1 VADLNELCGRVLGE
15 FVLRERLDEGG
26 FGAVYRCD
34 QPLLGRNVVVKVMHQ
49 RRRRHDVALQ
59 RFMREAQLAS
69 RLDHPYAAHVYAFGV
84 EDDGLL
90 WIAMELV
97 QGITLTRWLRERGPL
112 PLDQFVPFFDRVAE
126 VVQAAHERGI
136 VHRDL
141 KPANV
146 MVIESAGQLLP
157 KLLDFGVA
165 KLIDDTTTTP
175 PPTPAEAEEALADI
189 AADAEATTMPL
200 RLAAPDKAGHRPE
213 RLTRADAAIGSPPYM
228 APEQWTDPV
237 SVGRSADLYALGIV
251 AYEALTGRTPFSAK
265 TVDQYSHLHRNAEVP
280 PLGDGFSPALDRVF
294 ARALAKQPE
303 DRWGSALEL
312 ASALRGELRAH
323 MREQVRSS
331 ARQWQDRARPQ
342 GLLWR
347 GDVLV
352 DLERWTQRT
361 PSVVL
366 GEPERSFLAA
376 SRRHARRAMWTR
388 RLLGAI
394 TVATIFSAF
403 LYRAA
408 LQTRL
413 AERIATVTK
422 MQAELEQGR
431 QSVLHNELADAE
443 PHLGAAHSLGDHS
456 PGTEFMLAVARQ
468 FRRAQ
473 QAQFASTAGR
483 MMSAVFSPSG
493 QQIVTTDDKA
503 AQVWDAQTHQRLFTL
518 AHGDT
523 VYQALYTAD
532 SAWIVTVA
540 GDGRVRIWNAA
551 SGDLVRTLTHDRSDG
566 QRSRYSWVAMSPDC
580 RFIAAIDMQG
590 DRAHVWDA
598 RTGAALAELRNDAAE
613 FPSIAFSADSRWL
626 ATSGGNDVR
635 VFDTSQWTQTV
646 TLAGPHIHGVSF
658 DPTGPRLATASSSGD
673 ASVWMIPSGQRILH
687 LREIGEPVDAVAFS
701 PNGALIVAASRDGAE
716 QIWDTASGRL
726 VSQGNYLRSR
736 IYSLEFDPTSKLV
749 VAAGASG
756 TAVVAD
762 AALGMAVTTVGGSR
776 NIIRT
781 VHFDPSSRRII
792 GASWDGIARVWDAT
806 SPYRYWGSPPISD
819 DCGIATGLEP
829 DRRFVA
835 VGCRDHQTQIWDT
848 LRDRLVAELPSVT
861 RVDADFPSALPAVS
875 VAGDRAAIARGHA
888 VEIYELP
895 SGRLV
900 RTIMH
905 PAPVTA
911 VGFATAGPDVVSG
924 SIDGTVLVTQGD
936 HEPIVL
942 PAFSQ
947 GIDAAGFLVDG
958 RVVAADA
965 GKRLRV
971 YDPGHRAV
979 LADIDTQRR
988 VMALRPSQDGT
999 RLVTLPTYVG
1009 APGPPILWDLER
1021 YRVIGPLEGHIGR
1034 VFSARFTLGGH
1045 EIVTGGGDG
1054 TVRRWDSDTGQLR
1067 QTYSGSSVFLADAT
1081 LTPDG
1086 LMMVAGGGE
1095 GLLRFWDAASGRP
1108 LWTMPAH
1115 KSYLIGIHFEGADI
1129 VTRGF
1134 GGEISRWRMP
1144 TLAGEIGTC
1153 DGNAGCDIVPR

>member
-1 VADLNELCGRVLGE
+1 MADLNELCGRVLGE

-97 QGITLTRWLRERGPL
+97 QGITLTRWLRDRGPL

-165 KLIDDTTTTP
+165 KLIDDTTP
-175 PPTPAEAEEALADI
+175 LPTPAEAEEALADI

-237 SVGRSADLYALGIV
+237 SVGRSADLYALGVV
-251 AYEALTGRTPFSAK
+251 AYEALTGRTPFLAK

-280 PLGDGFSPALDRVF
+280 SLGDGFSPALDRVF

-388 RLLGAI
+388 RLLGAV

-431 QSVLHNELADAE
+431 QALLHDEPAE
-443 PHLGAAHSLGDHS
+443 AAPHLIEAYRSGDHS
-456 PGTEFMLAVARQ
+456 SGTIFMIDRAMQ
-468 FRRAQ
+468 PRRAEI
-473 QAQFASTAGR
+473 AQFASSSGR
-483 MMSAVFSPSG
+483 MWSATFSPSG
-493 QQIVTTDDKA
+493 QQVVTTDDKA
-503 AQVWDAQTHQRLFTL
+503 AQVWDAKTHQRLFTL
-518 AHGDT
+518 PHGGI
-523 VYQALYTAD
+523 VYHAVYTPDGAQL
-532 SAWIVTVA
+532 VTAA

-551 SGDLVRTLTHDRSDG
+551 TGELVRELAHDRSDG
-566 QRSRYSWVAMSPDC
+566 KPSNYLSMAISPDC
-580 RFIAAIDMQG
+580 RFIAAIEMMG
-590 DRAHVWDA
+590 EIAHVWDA
-598 RTGAALAELRNDAAE
+598 SSGVALAELRNDGSE
-613 FPSIAFSADSRWL
+613 RPRIAFSADSKWL
-626 ATSGGNDVR
+626 ATGGGNDVR
-635 VFDTSQWTQTV
+635 VFDTTQWSQVV
-646 TLAGPHIHGVSF
+646 TLPGPHIATLSF
-658 DPTGPRLATASSSGD
+658 DPTGPRLATGSATGD
-673 ASVWMIPSGQRILH
+673 ASLWEIPSGARVHH
-687 LREIGEPVDAVAFS
+687 LREIGEPVDVVAFS
-701 PNGALIVAASRDGAE
+701 PNGALIVAVSRDGAE
-716 QIWDTASGRL
+716 QVWSTVSGAL
-726 VSQGNYLRSR
+726 QSQGNYLRSKAL
-736 IYSLEFDPTSKLV
+736 SAEFDPTSKLV
-749 VAAGASG
+749 VAGGSSG
-756 TAVVAD
+756 VVVVAD
-762 AALGMAVTTVGGSR
+762 ALLGMPVASFAGPGNLV
-776 NIIRT
+776 RT
-781 VHFDPSSRRII
+781 VHFDPTSQHVI
-792 GASWDGIARVWDAT
+792 GSSWDGTARVWDAA
-806 SPYRYWGSPPISD
+806 SPYRRWSAPQISD
-819 DCGIATGLEP
+819 DCGIVTGLEP
-829 DRRFVA
+829 DRRFIA
-835 VGCRDHQTQIWDT
+835 IGCRDHDTQVWDT
-848 LRDRLVAELPSVT
+848 SRNLLLAELPSVT
-861 RVDADFPSALPAVS
+861 PIVRGDFASALPAVS
-875 VAGDRAAIARGHA
+875 ATGDRAAIARGNG
-888 VEIYELP
+888 VEVYDLP
-895 SGRLV
+895 SRRLI
-900 RTIMH
+900 RTIQH
-905 PAPVTA
+905 AAPISA
-911 VGFATAGPDVVSG
+911 VAFGNTGRD
-924 SIDGTVLVTQGD
+924 LVTGSVD
-936 HEPIVL
+936 GELRVTPDGRDSIAM
-942 PAFSQ
+942 PALRS
-947 GIDAAGFLVDG
+947 GIDAVSFLADG
-958 RVVAADA
+958 RIVAATA
-965 GKRLRV
+965 AKQLRV
-971 YDPGHRAV
+971 YAPDHSTV
-979 LADIDTQRR
+979 LATFETTARIT
-988 VMALRPSQDGT
+988 ALRPSQDGH
-999 RLVTLPTYVG
+999 RLITIPSYADAARPPT
-1009 APGPPILWDLER
+1009 LWDLEH
-1021 YRVIGPLEGHIGR
+1021 YRVISPLEGHVGR
-1034 VFSARFTLGGH
+1034 VFSARFVAESHDIITA
-1045 EIVTGGGDG
+1045 GGDG
-1054 TVRRWDSDTGQLR
+1054 TARRWDDSTGKLR
-1067 QTYSGSSVFLADAT
+1067 QTYRGSSMFLGDAT
-1081 LTPDG
+1081 VTPDG
-1086 LMMVAGGGE
+1086 AIIIAGGAD
-1095 GLLRFWDAASGRP
+1095 GLLRFWDATNGRP
-1108 LWTMPAH
+1108 IWTMPAH
-1115 KSYLIGIHFEGADI
+1115 KSYLIGIHFEGDDI

-1134 GGEISRWRMP
+1134 AGEISRWTLP
-1144 TLAGEIGTC
+1144 KLAGRIGVC
-1153 DGNAGCDIVPR
+1153 DDGADCDIVPR